1 MERLQATLLQGAGR
15 EKSYAGRPSLC
26 GRGEAHHIVSI
37 SRSSRTFLRRF
48 CGAYGTS
55 FLPLPLAFRIRL
67 REKRWCWLS
76 LLLHLALLA
85 TLEAASQFGVP
96 GHGNVT
102 LPEEQ
107 ETM

>member
-15 EKSYAGRPSLC
+15 EKSHAGRPSLC

-37 SRSSRTFLRRF
+37 SRSSRAPLRRF

-55 FLPLPLAFRIRL
+55 FLLLPLALRIRP
-67 REKRWCWLS
+67 RKKRWYWVS

-85 TLEAASQFGVP
+85 TLEAASQFGVS

-102 LPEEQ
+102 FPAVQ

>member
-15 EKSYAGRPSLC
+15 EKSHAGRPSLC
-26 GRGEAHHIVSI
+26 GRGEAHHIVSM
-37 SRSSRTFLRRF
+37 SRSSRTFLR
-48 CGAYGTS
+48 GAYGTS
-55 FLPLPLAFRIRL
+55 FLPLQLAFRIRL

-96 GHGNVT
+96 GHGSVT
-102 LPEEQ
+102 LPEVQ